1 MINFL
6 MISLVMNKLFKKSPS
21 TYNVLGDFMYKN
33 IKAKD
38 LELFNNA
45 HIIDIRDKQKYN
57 NGHIMNANNIFF
69 NDLLINYKKYLSKND
84 RYYIYCQKGNQ
95 SKLICKILDNL
106 GYSVVNISD
115 GYQGWKSDYK
125 Y

>member
-1 MINFL
+1 